1 MIFFSSLSTKNGV
14 CLRENYFNF
23 FKDITLFCRV
33 SLKELHAELCD
44 IRVDEFQFEAINI
57 APWFIVIVGV
67 QPLQPALSH
76 AVTSMYGYV
85 YYAGVRTR

>member
-1 MIFFSSLSTKNGV
+1 MFLTFTCDIGVWFKLFFASL
-14 CLRENYFNF
+14 
-23 FKDITLFCRV
+23 ICRV
-33 SLKELHAELCD
+33 SLKELPAELCD
-44 IRVDEFQFEAINI
+44 IRVDESQFEAINI

-67 QPLQPALSH
+67 QSLQPALGN